1 MLPPKKSIGIFFDF
15 QSAIKGDTAGGLRPL
30 PSEPLIKP
38 ASSPDQG
45 IKVWVIC
52 IDFMCCHA
60 EPVMLISAVH
70 KLPFKMSP
78 LLHFLLDPSILW
90 LEGLVVNPKG
100 CHLVC
105 GPWGT
110 AHPWIATDISSGRKW
125 VRREVSKM
133 LNKKKKPK

>member
-1 MLPPKKSIGIFFDF
+1 
-15 QSAIKGDTAGGLRPL
+15 
-30 PSEPLIKP
+30 
-38 ASSPDQG
+38 
-45 IKVWVIC
+45 
-52 IDFMCCHA
+52 MCCHA

-125 VRREVSKM
+125 VRGEVSKM